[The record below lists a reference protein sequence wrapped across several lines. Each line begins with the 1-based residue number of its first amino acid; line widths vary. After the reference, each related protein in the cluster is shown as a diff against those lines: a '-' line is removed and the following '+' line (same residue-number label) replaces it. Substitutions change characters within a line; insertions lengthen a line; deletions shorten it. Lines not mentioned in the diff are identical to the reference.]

1 MYHHYYSIVI
11 EGLAIRPQEAAIYH
25 SHSSHSETAGEGRQ
39 HGLLP
44 FMARRFGLP
53 TVGKLS
59 LLIVRVTALVL
70 TSEWEKKTVTVLAHI
85 FVQQHRGNSGF

>member
-11 EGLAIRPQEAAIYH
+11 EGLAIRPQEAVIHH
-25 SHSSHSETAGEGRQ
+25 SHSSHSETAGEGSQ

-44 FMARRFGLP
+44 FVAKRLGLS
-53 TVGKLS
+53 TFGKLS
-59 LLIVRVTALVL
+59 LLVVKVTALVL
-70 TSEWEKKTVTVLAHI
+70 TSDREQKTVSVLAHI